1 MNPIMAHRG
10 WSSRAPENTLAAIK
24 LAVDEDWIHSIEI
37 DVQLTKDGV
46 PVIIHD
52 FHVDRTTNGTGL
64 VKELTLNELRKLDAG
79 SWFSP
84 KFKAEKIPTL
94 EEALELSKGRKRL
107 NLELKTAGDMYRGLA
122 EKVVRLVEKFQMENE
137 VIITS
142 FNHEKLKQV
151 RQVTSNI
158 EIGLIIEG
166 NPPLLDEQLQY
177 IKANTVSM
185 SFRFL
190 TPSIV
195 DHHLNSGRKLVVWT
209 PNTLGEIN
217 FVKQLSKKIEICTN
231 YPERVLSS
239 HV

>member
-24 LAVDEDWIHSIEI
+24 LAADEDWINSIEI
-37 DVQLTKDGV
+37 DVQLSKDGV

-52 FHVDRTTNGTGL
+52 FHVERTTNGRGF
-64 VKELTLNELRKLDAG
+64 VNELTLKELRKFDAG

-84 KFKAEKIPTL
+84 KFKGEKIPTL
-94 EEALELSKGRKRL
+94 EEVLKLCKERKRL
-107 NLELKTAGDMYRGLA
+107 NIELKTAGEMYRGLA
-122 EKVVRLVEKFQMENE
+122 EEVVRLVEKFQMGNE
-137 VIITS
+137 VIVTS
-142 FNHEKLKQV
+142 FDHEKLKQV
-151 RQVTSNI
+151 RQLTSNI

-166 NPPLLDEQLQY
+166 NPPLLDEQLSY
-177 IKANTVSM
+177 IKANTISM

-190 TPSIV
+190 TPYIV
-195 DHHLNSGRKLVVWT
+195 DHHLNSGRKIVVWT
-209 PNTLGEIN
+209 PNSLEEIT
-217 FVKQLSKKIEICTN
+217 FVKQMSEKIEVCTN